1 MKITAKQAM
10 TKALEAES
18 EGEFETAI
26 KIYRSIIKKLPDHK
40 SARDKLAK
48 LQEKYHNQNSE
59 KSPRLAPTKEELG
72 IVEGLIAQGKLERA
86 AKLCKQLILKFPESD
101 TLYGILG
108 SVRFRQAKN
117 QLALKSYDKALLLNP
132 LDAISHLNKSLVLES
147 LGRIDESLESINE
160 GIGLNPVI
168 PKAYLQRA
176 GLYSKKS
183 KYREAFEDYDH
194 ALSIDSKFVEAHN
207 NKGAL
212 YSDLGRMREAL
223 SSYDKAIQIE
233 PGSAHIHYNK
243 ALANAS
249 LGHFD
254 EAIKGHEKALELDP
268 THGQAYHSLSNL
280 TSLKPTNPL
289 VANSLNLIADANTSN
304 DSKVPFLFALG
315 KIYEDAGDYDASFS
329 YLEKGNLNKNTLLS
343 FNFQNY
349 VHTFKRIKHV
359 YSEIKSRELN
369 SHRLTNSSRPIFI
382 VGMPRSGTSLVEQI
396 LASHQEV
403 YGAGE
408 LRFIGELMGKILEPY
423 SHQKKQINNDFPLV
437 KALESFG
444 CGYYEKVAS
453 LGITSPVFT
462 DKMPHNFR
470 FIGFILK
477 AIPEARVIHCKR
489 QPVATCWSIFK
500 TLFGHTGNSFAYD
513 LNSLGNY
520 YKLYEDLMAFWHR
533 EFPGKIYDLSYEG
546 LTENQKDESRRL
558 LDFCG
563 LEWQEECMQFHKT
576 KRAVKTASLN
586 QVRKKLYQGSSDEW
600 KRYERHL
607 RPLIKILEGGNAS
620 ESSK

>member
-1 MKITAKQAM
+1 MKITARQAM
-10 TKALEAES
+10 KKALEAES
-18 EGEFETAI
+18 AGEFNTAI
-26 KIYRSIIKKLPDHK
+26 KIYNSIIKKLPEHK

-48 LQEKYHNQNSE
+48 LQEESRSQNSE
-59 KSPRLAPTKEELG
+59 KSARPDPAKEELG
-72 IVEGLIAQGKLERA
+72 KIEDLISRGTLEKA
-86 AKLCKQLILKFPESD
+86 EKLCNQLIQKFPDSGA
-101 TLYGILG
+101 LHGILG
-108 SVRFRQAKN
+108 SIRIKQAKN
-117 QLALKSYDKALLLNP
+117 QLALKSYDKAVLLNP

-147 LGRIDESLESINE
+147 LGRLDESLEAINE
-160 GIGLNPVI
+160 GIGLNPMI

-183 KYREAFEDYDH
+183 KYEEAFEDYDH

-212 YSDLGRMREAL
+212 YTDLGRMREAL
-223 SSYDKAIQIE
+223 DSYDKAIQIE
-233 PGSAHIHYNK
+233 PRSAHIHYNK

-249 LGHFD
+249 LGRFD
-254 EAIKGHEKALELDP
+254 EAIKGHEKALELNP
-268 THGQAYHSLSNL
+268 THGQAFQSLSNL
-280 TSLKPTNPL
+280 TSLKPTDSI
-289 VANSLNLIADANTSN
+289 VTSSINLLADGNKSDDHKA
-304 DSKVPFLFALG
+304 PFLFALG
-315 KIYEDAGDYDASFS
+315 KIYEVAGDYDTSFS
-329 YLEKGNLNKNTLLS
+329 YLEKGNLVQNTLLNY
-343 FNFQNY
+343 NFQNY
-349 VHTFKRIKHV
+349 IYTFKRIKHI
-359 YSEIKSRELN
+359 YSELKSRELSN
-369 SHRLTNSSRPIFI
+369 HQLTNPSRPIFI

-408 LRFIGELMGKILEPY
+408 LRFIGELMGNLLELYPP
-423 SHQKKQINNDFPLV
+423 QKNQIKNDSPFG
-437 KALESFG
+437 KALEFFSQD
-444 CGYYEKVAS
+444 YYEKVAY
-453 LGITSPVFT
+453 LGITKPVFT

-477 AIPEARVIHCKR
+477 SFPEARVIHCKR
-489 QPVATCWSIFK
+489 HPIATCWSIFK
-500 TLFGHTGNSFAYD
+500 TLFGHMGNSFAYN

-546 LTENQKDESRRL
+546 LTENQEDESRRL

-576 KRAVKTASLN
+576 ERTVKTASMN

-600 KRYERHL
+600 KKYEKHL
-607 RPLIKILEGGNAS
+607 KPLIKILKEGDDNGSN
-620 ESSK
+620 K